1 MKEYLILAILSFLLS
16 GVLFVPFINL
26 LYKLKFQNP
35 KNLSV
40 DFLGRMTI
48 FNKLHGHKVGTPTGG
63 GILII
68 LIITIFTL
76 GYNIIYRTSLNW
88 SVITTLLS
96 LVFFGI
102 LGFIDDTQKFFRLE
116 KRGVF
121 GLRIRHKFLIQL
133 ILSFLIAVLL
143 YKYTGKSSFGF
154 WYIPYATLLIT
165 FFANAFNITD
175 GLDGLSGGLL
185 MIIILAIGT
194 ASIGSI
200 FMSDIS
206 IIVAITFGAILA
218 FMYFNISPARI
229 FMGDTG
235 ALAFGAVIAVMAL
248 LADVSVPFILMG
260 GVFAVEGVSSLL
272 QWWSM
277 AFRNGKR
284 IFKIAPLHHHF
295 EALGWEE
302 PKVVM
307 RFWLAGIVCALFG
320 LLLSQLITSV

>member
-116 KRGVF
+116 
-121 GLRIRHKFLIQL
+121 ISEICN
-133 ILSFLIAVLL
+133 
-143 YKYTGKSSFGF
+143 T
-154 WYIPYATLLIT
+154 
-165 FFANAFNITD
+165 
-175 GLDGLSGGLL
+175 
-185 MIIILAIGT
+185 LAI
-194 ASIGSI
+194 
-200 FMSDIS
+200 
-206 IIVAITFGAILA
+206 
-218 FMYFNISPARI
+218 
-229 FMGDTG
+229 
-235 ALAFGAVIAVMAL
+235 
-248 LADVSVPFILMG
+248 
-260 GVFAVEGVSSLL
+260 
-272 QWWSM
+272 
-277 AFRNGKR
+277 
-284 IFKIAPLHHHF
+284 
-295 EALGWEE
+295 
-302 PKVVM
+302 
-307 RFWLAGIVCALFG
+307 
-320 LLLSQLITSV
+320 